1 MVKKAEMT
9 IGKQILALVLVLMFG
24 VMLNAD
30 GQKRRRKT
38 RSHRTTTTA
47 IRPPATLSPAPS
59 EPEVVSRAEDDLT
72 GENGSTTGTN
82 GSINP
87 DLPKPSAPRPVKI
100 IATPVNKNKSADEDR
115 SLVDLERLSLAEG
128 RAEAFR
134 KQLSD
139 VIERENTL
147 RSKIEQLDYQMNPEV
162 IQSEASTIGSLR
174 PEEVRDSRR
183 KMLENEKTRT
193 NDQLNTVMESRTRLE
208 SAIANADALVNKLR
222 ARVEAETDGETQTSS
237 DKITTKDSTLPQ
249 VPDN

>member
-1 MVKKAEMT
+1 MAISKNILV
-9 IGKQILALVLVLMFG
+9 LALILMFG
-24 VMLNAD
+24 AALNAD
-30 GQKRRRKT
+30 AQKRRRKT
-38 RSHRTTTTA
+38 RSPRAKTFST
-47 IRPPATLSPAPS
+47 IRPPATLSSIPY

-72 GENGSTTGTN
+72 GENGATANNN
-82 GSINP
+82 GSVNS
-87 DLPKPSAPRPVKI
+87 DLPKPSAPRPVKT
-100 IATPVNKNKSADEDR
+100 AAPSVNKSKSAEDDR

-147 RSKIEQLDYQMNPEV
+147 HSKIEQLDYQMNPEV

-237 DKITTKDSTLPQ
+237 DKIITKDSTLPQ